1 MDQIIPDKIVI
12 QKEDSIQELRNLGSN
27 KIETTKIEIQ
37 HPLHKKWSFR
47 LRISSVNVTKSA
59 DSCGFG
65 HIHRG
70 NP

>member
-37 HPLHKKWSFR
+37 HPLHKK
-47 LRISSVNVTKSA
+47 
-59 DSCGFG
+59 
-65 HIHRG
+65 
-70 NP
+70 